1 LSFTMQLRAS
11 RANVRPYF
19 RVVSSEP
26 CAGAVRTDSG
36 ARDVVDTV
44 GVLVCGRA
52 GTSVLQRG
60 ALVAP
65 PLEREL

>member
-1 LSFTMQLRAS
+1 LSFTIQLRAS

-36 ARDVVDTV
+36 ARGVGTV
-44 GVLVCGRA
+44 GVLACGRA
-52 GTSVLQRG
+52 VASPLERG
-60 ALVAP
+60 SLVAP
-65 PLEREL
+65 PFEREL